1 MALEP
6 PEREIDI
13 ARLAL
18 AQISDRLPT
27 GWSTGALNVAEVPD
41 VQADFVAQL
50 TAPDGTQGLL
60 IIEVKRYPEV
70 RDLPRVVEGL
80 RYLSA
85 TTRPGIPILA
95 GRYLTPSVRSWLEDH
110 DISYV
115 DATGN
120 LRIASGQ
127 PALFLRDRGADKDPW
142 RGPGRPLGNLQGQS
156 AARTVR
162 ALIDLPEPLTVPE
175 LVRRAGTST
184 GTTYRVVEFLEREA
198 LLERQ
203 PRGPITN
210 VKWRQIIERWSQDY
224 GFQTSNAVAGY
235 LEPRGLQTLLAH
247 LRDTPDLRYAL
258 TGSVAAHRF
267 APYAPA
273 RLAAIYV
280 DDAQRAATELAL
292 RPVDSGANVLLATP
306 ECDVVFERTAS
317 ADGLRFV
324 APAQAA
330 VDLLT
335 GPGRN
340 PAEAHALLD
349 WMENNERSW
358 RQ

>member
-1 MALEP
+1 MALEA
-6 PEREIDI
+6 PEREVDI

-18 AQISDRLPT
+18 AQITDRLPV
-27 GWSTGALNVAEVPD
+27 GWSTGALNIAEVPD
-41 VQADFVAQL
+41 VRADFVAQL
-50 TAPDGTQGLL
+50 TAPDGTKSLL
-60 IIEVKRYPEV
+60 IMEVKRHPDV
-70 RDLPRVVEGL
+70 RDLPRVMKQL
-80 RYLSA
+80 RHFSA
-85 TTRPGIPILA
+85 SPHLIPILT
-95 GRYLTPSVRSWLEDH
+95 GRYFTPSVRGWLEEH
-110 DISYV
+110 DLSYV

-120 LRIASGQ
+120 LRITSGK

-142 RGPGRPLGNLQGQS
+142 RGPGRPRGSLQDPI
-156 AARTVR
+156 AARVVR
-162 ALIDLPEPLTVPE
+162 ALVDLPEPLSVPE

-184 GTTYRVVEFLEREA
+184 GATYRVVEFLEREA

-203 PRGPITN
+203 PRGPIIN

-224 GFQTSNAVAGY
+224 GFQASNAVAGY
-235 LEPRGLQTLLAH
+235 LEPRGLQTLLDR
-247 LRDTPDLRYAL
+247 LSGTSDLRYAL

-273 RLAAIYV
+273 RMAAIYV
-280 DDAQRAATELAL
+280 DDAQQAAAELDL
-292 RPVDSGANVLLATP
+292 RPVDSGANVLLAAT
-306 ECDVVFERTAS
+306 EYHVVFERTTS
-317 ADGLRFV
+317 ADGLRLV

-340 PAEAHALLD
+340 PAEAQALLD
-349 WMENNERSW
+349 WMEKNERSW